1 MLNSPDR
8 AILDIKI
15 QRDKLQQ
22 YQKRITTITDRETAV
37 AKSCL
42 VKGDK
47 KRALLAL
54 RRKKFQESLLAKT
67 DAQLATL
74 EQLTANIEFAL
85 VQKDVMYGLKQ
96 GTDVLKQINAEM
108 GGIDKVEQLMGESEE
123 AREYQRQVSEMLE
136 AGLSRADEEDVEEE
150 LDKLE
155 QGIKGETERIDNKA
169 TEGTLTSNMPNVP
182 GTEPVFA
189 KELRDTAFAK
199 KRVWERKAAEAFEVL
214 PA

>member
-1 MLNSPDR
+1 M
-8 AILDIKI
+8 KT

-22 YQKRITTITDRETAV
+22 YQKRITIITDRETAV
-37 AKSCL
+37 AKTCL
-42 VKGDK
+42 AKDDK
-47 KRALLAL
+47 QRALLAL

-74 EQLTANIEFAL
+74 EQLTANVEFAL
-85 VQKDVMYGLKQ
+85 VQKDVLYGLKQ

-108 GGIDKVEQLMGESEE
+108 GGIDKVEQMMGESEE

-150 LDKLE
+150 LERLE
-155 QGIKGETERIDNKA
+155 DGIKGKPAAAEQPRANEVTNN
-169 TEGTLTSNMPNVP
+169 LPNVP
-182 GTEPVFA
+182 ETEPVFA
-189 KELRDTAFAK
+189 KELRDTAQAK
-199 KRVWERKAAEAFEVL
+199 TRARERKTAEAFEPL

>member
-1 MLNSPDR
+1 M
-8 AILDIKI
+8 
-15 QRDKLQQ
+15 
-22 YQKRITTITDRETAV
+22 
-37 AKSCL
+37 
-42 VKGDK
+42 
-47 KRALLAL
+47 

-155 QGIKGETERIDNKA
+155 EGIKGETERVEDKTTEDNF
-169 TEGTLTSNMPNVP
+169 TSSMPNVP